1 MTNGDRIRVMNNAQ
15 LAALLDNSLDFFS
28 CNDCPVMEGSDE
40 CERGCIPKILD
51 FLNQEISFD
60 GAYKKYKLYKIAHSG
75 RKGPRDA
82 PLNNCKY
89 DGMVDSIVQSYNIRY
104 LHPFQ
109 RYHFKFLK
117 TKSPYESWI
126 TSEVVR
132 LIELDTGIFMLETV
146 NTLYY
151 FEEIK

>member
-15 LAALLDNSLDFFS
+15 LAALIDDSRDFFS
-28 CNDCPVMEGSDE
+28 CNDCPLEEGSAE
-40 CERGCIPKILD
+40 CERGCLPQILE
-51 FLNQEISFD
+51 FLNKEIAFD
-60 GAYKKYKLYKIAHSG
+60 GPYKKYKLYKIAHSG

-82 PLNNCKY
+82 PPDNYKY
-89 DGMVDSIVQSYNIRY
+89 DGMVDSIVMSYDIRY

>member
-1 MTNGDRIRVMNNAQ
+1 MNNTQ

-28 CNDCPVMEGSDE
+28 CNDCPVEEGSDE
-40 CERGCIPKILD
+40 CERGCIPQILE
-51 FLNQEISFD
+51 FLNKEIAFD

-89 DGMVDSIVQSYNIRY
+89 DGIVDSIVQSYDIRY

-132 LIELDTGIFMLETV
+132 LIELDEGIFMLETV

>member
-1 MTNGDRIRVMNNAQ
+1 MTNGDRIRVMNNTQ

-28 CNDCPVMEGSDE
+28 CNDCPVREGSDE
-40 CERGCIPKILD
+40 CERGCIPQILD
-51 FLNQEISFD
+51 FLNQEIAFD
-60 GAYKKYKLYKIAHSG
+60 GPYKKYKLYKIAHSG

-89 DGMVDSIVQSYNIRY
+89 DGMVDSIIRSYDIRY

-132 LIELDTGIFMLETV
+132 LIELDEGIFMLETV